1 MTIPDPTPIEPE
13 PEPLDPD
20 VPGGPTGPIDQ
31 SESEIDAGIE
41 ATFPSSD
48 PPSTWVGSDE

>member
-20 VPGGPTGPIDQ
+20 VTGGPTGPIDQ

-48 PPSTWVGSDE
+48 PPSTWAGSDE

>member
-20 VPGGPTGPIDQ
+20 VTGGPTGPIDQ
-31 SESEIDAGIE
+31 SESEIDAGHRSNLPLKRSAINLGG
-41 ATFPSSD
+41 FR
-48 PPSTWVGSDE
+48 